1 MFESQFKQLF
11 EFEILSY
18 KHHVIVCL
26 DRTLKFARVNI
37 DFLGLEESIVPL
49 AGPIVGL
56 NDDTDVNAALWLS
69 VRAAYAR
76 FPIPKQGLVRLLVIH
91 V

>member
-11 EFEILSY
+11 EFEILAY

-26 DRTLKFARVNI
+26 DSSLKFPRVNI
-37 DFLGLEESIVPL
+37 DFLGLKEAIVAV
-49 AGPIVGL
+49 AGPIVCL
-56 NDDTDVNAALWLS
+56 NHDTDVNATLWLS

-76 FPIPKQGLVRLLVIH
+76 FPIA
-91 V
+91 

>member
-26 DRTLKFARVNI
+26 DSRLKFSRVNI
-37 DFLGLEESIVPL
+37 DFLGLEVAIVPL

-56 NDDTDVNAALWLS
+56 NHNTDVNATL
-69 VRAAYAR
+69 
-76 FPIPKQGLVRLLVIH
+76 
-91 V
+91 